1 MTLTGEKSLQESHR
15 LMYIAF
21 QHLIRKYGKDG
32 KLTIPNGDVMDIT
45 IEKTVIEAYF
55 DIEHDSLIIRAH
67 QR

>member
-1 MTLTGEKSLQESHR
+1 
-15 LMYIAF
+15 MYIAF